1 MSGIRAKLMRMVT
14 IIFPQTGNRYSGA
27 SATEALALLAKTQWT
42 DDARQDI
49 KRALAWRHFVWTGGS
64 DPLAVSEFMPDDEFI
79 DALAAAGVIKV
90 ERTPSDNTK

>member
-1 MSGIRAKLMRMVT
+1 MVT
-14 IIFPQTGNRYSGA
+14 IIFPLTGNRFSGA

-42 DDARQDI
+42 EEARQDI

-64 DPLAVSEFMPDDEFI
+64 DPFAVNELMDDDEFI

-90 ERTPSDNTK
+90 ERSNDDHAK

>member
-1 MSGIRAKLMRMVT
+1 MSGIHAKLMRMVT
-14 IIFPQTGNRYSGA
+14 IIFPLTGNRFSGA

-49 KRALAWRHFVWTGGS
+49 KRALAWRHFVWTGGN
-64 DPLAVSEFMPDDEFI
+64 DPLSVSEFMPDEEFI

-90 ERTPSDNTK
+90 ERTDSDNTK

>member
-1 MSGIRAKLMRMVT
+1 MKGIHATLMRMVT
-14 IIFPQTGNRYSGA
+14 IIFPSTGNRYSGA

-64 DPLAVSEFMPDDEFI
+64 DPLTVSEFMPDDEFI